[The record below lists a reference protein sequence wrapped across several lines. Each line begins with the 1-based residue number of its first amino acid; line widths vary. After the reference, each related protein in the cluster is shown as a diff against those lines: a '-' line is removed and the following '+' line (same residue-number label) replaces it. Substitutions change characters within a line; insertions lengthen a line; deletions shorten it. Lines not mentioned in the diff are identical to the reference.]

1 VFDELV
7 EERSKGVMPLPEN
20 EKKKAYLLSYKAYK
34 QKQKRLEE
42 QLEELRQTEMSPS
55 LIVSDMPGAHNQR
68 DLSDYAAKY
77 DVLWNQIIKARK
89 DTIERFTEIQQQIEL
104 MEDGNEKTLLTLR
117 YLRHKKWEDIAE
129 EMAYTWQHVHK
140 IHANALKNFKMR

>member
-1 VFDELV
+1 
-7 EERSKGVMPLPEN
+7 MPLPEN
-20 EKKKAYLLSYKAYK
+20 EAKKAYLLSYKAYK

-77 DVLWNQIIKARK
+77 DALLNQIINARK
-89 DTIERFTEIQQQIEL
+89 HTVERFTEIRQQIEL
-104 MEDGNEKTLLTLR
+104 LEDENEKMVLTLR
-117 YLRHKKWEDIAE
+117 YLRNYNWEKICVEMEYSWKQVHRFHSRALLNFEMKDDIE
-129 EMAYTWQHVHK
+129 
-140 IHANALKNFKMR
+140 